1 MEWLFKIRF
10 MDETLSVDAP
20 MPLDERLRLLEAPGF
35 GLTVNRDL
43 PYGRMVGVD
52 GSGAGPG
59 GAQCTARS
67 TGRAD
72 TTGEVVNQP

>member
-10 MDETLSVDAP
+10 MDETLCVDAP

-43 PYGRMVGVD
+43 PNGCMVG
-52 GSGAGPG
+52 G
-59 GAQCTARS
+59 
-67 TGRAD
+67 
-72 TTGEVVNQP
+72 